1 MSFRDFPGSAVVK
14 TPPSNAR
21 GAGSIPGWRAQI
33 PHASGLKIQNIK
45 QKQYCN
51 KFNKDFKNGPLK
63 KNSLNKKVSFSVQVF
78 FFFFYC
84 HCLSSHSTC
93 SFHEPWG
100 AARWATGASLVPA
113 SPKLPFSIWSLINCA
128 SAAAPGAN
136 FYLPF
141 HCCVLS
147 MQRLF
152 IYHLMLQHPAGFVVA
167 AFHLQRH

>member
-51 KFNKDFKNGPLK
+51 KFNKDFKNGQLK

-78 FFFFYC
+78 FFFFFFIVIGVIQENTGC
-84 HCLSSHSTC
+84 DLEPLS
-93 SFHEPWG
+93 E
-100 AARWATGASLVPA
+100 
-113 SPKLPFSIWSLINCA
+113 
-128 SAAAPGAN
+128 
-136 FYLPF
+136 
-141 HCCVLS
+141 
-147 MQRLF
+147 
-152 IYHLMLQHPAGFVVA
+152 
-167 AFHLQRH
+167 